1 MKSAKFAL
9 DHLFYPEVSIK
20 ASSDYDPDVET
31 TLTEPSITIF
41 MSKSGANRFHLGL
54 RLNLSPEV
62 PADKYSMDVFAVGVF
77 RADETLPE
85 DQQVK
90 LIAHSGPN
98 LLFGGMRDMIATVT
112 GRGPWG
118 EYYLQPKIIE
128 AEDFSSTDS
137 PADLGID

>member
-1 MKSAKFAL
+1 MKPAKFAL
-9 DHLFYPEVSIK
+9 DHLFYPEVSVK
-20 ASSDYDPDVET
+20 ASSDYDPEVEA

-41 MSKSGANRFHLGL
+41 MNKSGANLFHLGL
-54 RLNLSPEV
+54 RLNLTPEV
-62 PADKYSMDVFAVGVF
+62 AADKYSIEALAVGIF

-98 LLFGGMRDMIATVT
+98 LLFGGMRDMIATIT

-128 AEDFSSTDS
+128 ADDFSSTDRS
-137 PADLGID
+137 YDLGIE